1 MTRSGEAAACPRCSV
16 SARRVLSS
24 THTALLPRA
33 KSAALARN
41 EKSRHS
47 PEVCTHKHGHGKPAA
62 HGAPRPGAARVYR
75 GQRPWVMEHG

>member
-1 MTRSGEAAACPRCSV
+1 MTRSGEAAACPRCSA

-47 PEVCTHKHGHGKPAA
+47 PEVCTHNHGHGKAPAPR
-62 HGAPRPGAARVYR
+62 APRPGAARVYR